1 MQSHFVFRIPKAVLV
16 TAVLL
21 LCFLNSEH
29 TVALTVSTDGSVI
42 TPSSGGTLSTADGT
56 WSFGTGPDQYGD
68 WQLLLNGAQVGIG
81 LDMEVAN
88 SGHLYMADE
97 PGPSDW
103 WSWSGGQN
111 GSYSWSPSSNPGG
124 GGGGG
129 VGGGDGPVPYGVSAA
144 NGYQWVITFDGEFT
158 QDSGVDGNLWN
169 AGASNTDWCASTLF
183 WFSGTGQLG
192 NYGGNYMF
200 NEPEDDPCQSYPGTV
215 SFDPSFG
222 FGMTTGPQWG
232 DSNGVSQGSPDAAI
246 QTGGPT
252 ANAAKFI
259 QTYGF
264 WEASVR
270 KSTTTGGPHFDFWM
284 HAIPEC
290 NDGTPGCWLPE
301 IDVGEQP
308 VWDASADA
316 SNTQL
321 SFSMWDYSGSCSSIV
336 DVGVDLT
343 ADFHTYAVWWN
354 NDGSGPYGSMTFYF
368 DGNQVLGPCVVSS
381 QATNIASGLYTLLSL
396 DGGSNGNLGNPDWV
410 RWVRAWQ
417 LAPN

>member
-1 MQSHFVFRIPKAVLV
+1 MKSRFAFRIPKTVLV
-16 TAVLL
+16 AGVLF
-21 LCFLNSEH
+21 LCVLNNEH
-29 TVALTVSTDGSVI
+29 AVALTVSTDGSVI

-68 WQLLLNGAQVGIG
+68 WQLLLNGTQVGIG
-81 LDMEVAN
+81 LYMEVTN
-88 SGHLYMADE
+88 GGQLDMADE

-103 WSWSGGQN
+103 WLWSGGQN

-129 VGGGDGPVPYGVSAA
+129 GGSGSGPVPYGVSAP
-144 NGYQWVITFDGEFT
+144 NGYQWVITFDDEFT
-158 QDSGVDGNLWN
+158 QDSGVNGSLWN

-183 WFSGTGQLG
+183 WFNYPDGAAQLG
-192 NYGGNYMF
+192 NNGGNYMF
-200 NEPEDDPCQSYPGTV
+200 NEPEDDPCQSNPGTV
-215 SFDPSFG
+215 SFDSSLG
-222 FGMTTGPQWG
+222 FGMTTGPQYL
-232 DSNGVSQGSPDAAI
+232 DSSGVGQGSPDAAI

-264 WEASVR
+264 WEASIR

-284 HAIPEC
+284 HPIPEC
-290 NDGTPGCWLPE
+290 NDGTPGCWSPE
-301 IDVGEQP
+301 VGVGEQP
-308 VWDASADA
+308 SWDPAADN

-321 SFSMWDYSGSCSSIV
+321 QFGLGDCVSIV
-336 DVGVDLT
+336 DVGVNLT
-343 ADFHTYAVWWN
+343 ADFHTYAMWWN
-354 NDGSGPYGSMTFYF
+354 NNGSGPYGSMTFYF

-381 QATNIASGLYTLLSL
+381 QATNMASGIYTLLSV